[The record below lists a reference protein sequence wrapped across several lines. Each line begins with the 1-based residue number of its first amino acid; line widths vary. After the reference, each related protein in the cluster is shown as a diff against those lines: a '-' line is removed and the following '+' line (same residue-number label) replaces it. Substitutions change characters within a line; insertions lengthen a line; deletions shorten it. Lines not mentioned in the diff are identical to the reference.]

1 MIIDL
6 KLGTQAYRA
15 DLSKPIDISIPL
27 RPGPE
32 TVNAFYAPR
41 MKIVP
46 IVAGDFVG
54 DALEGGLVNTKIIS
68 VNPHGNG
75 THTECV
81 GHIST
86 EQFFLNDCLTTFM
99 FPSRLITV
107 IPTEL
112 DNGDLVVEK
121 RHFEDADLTGLP
133 ALVVRTTPNGL
144 EKLQK
149 NYSGTNPIY
158 FDEAAILYLVS
169 LGVKHLLIDTPSIDR
184 EEDEGKLLGHKAFWS
199 FPDAI
204 RKDCTVTELI
214 YVADEVEDGVYLL
227 NLQIMSIESDAS
239 PSKPVLYA
247 LTE

>member
-6 KLGTQAYRA
+6 KLGEKAFHA

-27 RPGPE
+27 KAGPE

-54 DALEGGLVNTKIIS
+54 DTLEGGLVNTKIIS

-81 GHIST
+81 GHIAT
-86 EQFFLNDCLTTFM
+86 EIFHLNDCLKTFM
-99 FPSRLITV
+99 FPCRLITV
-107 IPTEL
+107 IPTQL
-112 DNGDLVVEK
+112 DNGDRVVE
-121 RHFEDADLTGLP
+121 RRQLEDADLTGLP
-133 ALVVRTTPNGL
+133 ALAIRTTPNSDT
-144 EKLQK
+144 KLYE
-149 NYSGTNPIY
+149 NYSGSNPTY
-158 FDEAAILYLVS
+158 FDEAAILYLVE
-169 LGVKHLLIDTPSIDR
+169 LGVKHLLVDVPSIDR
-184 EEDEGKLLGHKAFWS
+184 EEDEGKLLGHKAFWT

-204 RKDCTVTELI
+204 RDDCTVTELI
-214 YVADEVEDGVYLL
+214 YVPDEVDDGTYLL

-239 PSKPVLYA
+239 PSKPVLYR
-247 LTE
+247 LED